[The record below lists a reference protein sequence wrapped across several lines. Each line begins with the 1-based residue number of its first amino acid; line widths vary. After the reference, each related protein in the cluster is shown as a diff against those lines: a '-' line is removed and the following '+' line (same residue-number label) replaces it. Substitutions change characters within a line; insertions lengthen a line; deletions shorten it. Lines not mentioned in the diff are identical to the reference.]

1 LDPTVTELQTQI
13 ERLNHAVQQAR
24 ETQGR
29 LEPMEHRL
37 SQLVERCAEIL
48 ERWAD
53 ADQRHTLTIVDVEA
67 RLSEWASL
75 ERRIQQDS
83 LQRSRALE
91 STVEQEWEALRQR
104 HEEPLKQLREQA
116 AALGE
121 VCVAA
126 ANLSLRGF
134 ERAEARFAALERDLH
149 GQLSQL
155 SRDIQATLT
164 EVRRDVA
171 RVPAATG
178 AVEPFPLEGVMRI
191 HEELRD
197 GGRGPAAVEID
208 TPHADDIQ
216 VPKQLAAASP
226 APEVTSAL
234 ADRMASLERDVSAE
248 RQEVRDAASRADR
261 MQRGWRQSLVV
272 GIAAL
277 VVVGV
282 LGAWAVKYVM
292 GRLDE
297 ASVRAA
303 AAERQAQT
311 TADGATR
318 QVATIRA
325 DADRQIAEARVAA
338 ERADLVSNV
347 LAAPDLVRYA
357 LFGGDPAQ
365 ADRPYGQ
372 ALWSRARGFI
382 LTGSRLAPLSDGQ
395 TLQVWFVT
403 DTGPVSVGVCVPDAN
418 GRVTLALDNPPRPP
432 QAVRSVLVS
441 LESGGAQAAPSA
453 TTVLARAPQ

>member
-1 LDPTVTELQTQI
+1 LDPTVSELQAQI
-13 ERLNHAVQQAR
+13 ERLSTAVQQAR

-29 LEPMEHRL
+29 LEPMEQRL

-53 ADQRHTLTIVDVEA
+53 ADQRHTLTVGDVEA

-75 ERRIQQDS
+75 EHRLQQDS

-104 HEEPLKQLREQA
+104 HEEPIKQLREQA

-155 SRDIQATLT
+155 SRDLQATLI
-164 EVRRDVA
+164 EVRRDPS
-171 RVPAATG
+171 RPPAVGG

-191 HEELRD
+191 HEELRE
-197 GGRGPAAVEID
+197 GGRGASPE
-208 TPHADDIQ
+208 TPSHDDIP
-216 VPKQLAAASP
+216 VRQLTAAIP
-226 APEVTSAL
+226 VVEPGGAL
-234 ADRMASLERDVSAE
+234 SDRMASLERDVNLE
-248 RQEVRDAASRADR
+248 REEVREAATRADR
-261 MQRGWRQSLVV
+261 MRRDWRLTLAGVV
-272 GIAAL
+272 VAL
-277 VVVGV
+277 VATGALGV
-282 LGAWAVKYVM
+282 WGVKYVTA
-292 GRLDE
+292 RLDE
-297 ASVRAA
+297 AAVRAA
-303 AAERQAQT
+303 AAERQAQA
-311 TADGATR
+311 TADAAAR
-318 QVATIRA
+318 QVSTIRA
-325 DADRQIAEARVAA
+325 EADRQISEARVAA
-338 ERADLVSNV
+338 QRAELVSGV

-372 ALWSRARGFI
+372 ALWSRVRGFV
-382 LTGSRLAPLSDGQ
+382 LSASRLTPVPEGQ
-395 TLQVWFVT
+395 TLQVWFLT
-403 DTGPVSVGVCVPDAN
+403 DAGPVSVAACVPDAN
-418 GRVTLALDNPPRPP
+418 GHVSLSLDNPPRPP
-432 QAVRSVLVS
+432 RPVTGVLVT
-441 LESGGAQAAPSA
+441 LESGGAQATPSNNA
-453 TTVLARAPQ
+453 VLARAPQ

>member
-1 LDPTVTELQTQI
+1 LDPTVSELQAQI
-13 ERLNHAVQQAR
+13 DRLSSAVQQAR
-24 ETQGR
+24 DTQGR
-29 LEPMEHRL
+29 LEPMEQRL

-53 ADQRHTLTIVDVEA
+53 ADQRHTLTIGDVEA
-67 RLSEWASL
+67 RLGEWASL

-104 HEEPLKQLREQA
+104 HEEPIKQVREQA

-155 SRDIQATLT
+155 SRDLQATLI

-171 RVPAATG
+171 RPAVGG

-191 HEELRD
+191 HEELRE
-197 GGRGPAAVEID
+197 GGRAPGASSP
-208 TPHADDIQ
+208 DDIP
-216 VPKQLAAASP
+216 VVHQLAAANP
-226 APEVTSAL
+226 VAEPGSAF
-234 ADRMASLERDVSAE
+234 ADRMASLERDLSAE
-248 RQEVRDAASRADR
+248 REEVREAATRADR
-261 MQRGWRQSLVV
+261 MRRDWRLTLAGVVLALFVV
-272 GIAAL
+272 GA
-277 VVVGV
+277 
-282 LGAWAVKYVM
+282 LGAWGVKYVT

-297 ASVRAA
+297 AAVRAA

-311 TADGATR
+311 TADAAAR

-325 DADRQIAEARVAA
+325 DADRQISEARVAA
-338 ERADLVSNV
+338 QRAELVTGV

-372 ALWSRARGFI
+372 ALWSRVRGFV
-382 LTGSRLAPLSDGQ
+382 LSASRVAPVPEGQ
-395 TLQVWFVT
+395 TLQVWFLT
-403 DTGPVSVGVCVPDAN
+403 DAGPVSVAVCVPDAN
-418 GRVTLALDNPPRPP
+418 GHVSLALDNPARPPRP
-432 QAVRSVLVS
+432 VTGVLVT
-441 LESGGAQAAPSA
+441 LESGGAQALPSA
-453 TTVLARAPQ
+453 SVVLARPAQ

>member
-1 LDPTVTELQTQI
+1 LDPTVSELQAQI
-13 ERLNHAVQQAR
+13 DRLSHAVQQAR
-24 ETQGR
+24 DTQGR
-29 LEPMEHRL
+29 LEPMEQRL

-53 ADQRHTLTIVDVEA
+53 ADQRHTLTVGDVEA

-75 ERRIQQDS
+75 EHRLQQDS

-104 HEEPLKQLREQA
+104 HEEPIKQLREQA

-155 SRDIQATLT
+155 SRDLQATLI
-164 EVRRDVA
+164 EVRRDVT
-171 RVPAATG
+171 RPPAVGG

-197 GGRGPAAVEID
+197 GGRGPAAPSGAPSTEDV
-208 TPHADDIQ
+208 
-216 VPKQLAAASP
+216 P
-226 APEVTSAL
+226 APRLLPAAISGLDPGGAF
-234 ADRMASLERDVSAE
+234 ADRMASLERDVHAE
-248 RQEVRDAASRADR
+248 REEVREAATRADR
-261 MQRGWRQSLVV
+261 MRRDWRLTLA
-272 GIAAL
+272 G
-277 VVVGV
+277 VVVALLAAGA
-282 LGAWAVKYVM
+282 LGAWAVKYVTA
-292 GRLDE
+292 RLDE
-297 ASVRAA
+297 AAVRAA
-303 AAERQAQT
+303 AAERQVQT
-311 TADGATR
+311 TADAAAR

-325 DADRQIAEARVAA
+325 DADRQISEAHAAAQRAE
-338 ERADLVSNV
+338 LVSSV
-347 LAAPDLVRYA
+347 LAAPDLARYG

-372 ALWSRARGFI
+372 ALWSRVRGFV
-382 LTGSRLAPLSDGQ
+382 LSASRLAPVPEGQ
-395 TLQVWFVT
+395 TLQVWFLT
-403 DTGPVSVGVCVPDAN
+403 DAGPVSVAVCVPDAN
-418 GRVTLALDNPPRPP
+418 GHLTLALDNPPRPP
-432 QAVRSVLVS
+432 RPVNGVLVT
-441 LESGGAQAAPSA
+441 LESGGVQAAPSSN
-453 TTVLARAPQ
+453 TVLARPPQ